1 MKALRFKELTRTSHH
16 GTSVEQKVPGE
27 NQTIFEANRRGRP
40 PVWDY
45 AVTSDPFHA
54 YQRSY
59 REAWQR
65 TEERALLR

>member
-1 MKALRFKELTRTSHH
+1 MARLPDLVEE
-16 GTSVEQKVPGE
+16 SVRRRA
-27 NQTIFEANRRGRP
+27 TIFEANRHGRP

-59 REAWQR
+59 REAWQK